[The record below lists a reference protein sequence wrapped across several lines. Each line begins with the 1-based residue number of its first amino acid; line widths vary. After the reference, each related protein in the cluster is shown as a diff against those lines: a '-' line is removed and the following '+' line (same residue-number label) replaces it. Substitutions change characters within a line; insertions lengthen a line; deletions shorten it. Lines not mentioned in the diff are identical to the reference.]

1 MDILEALNEIPEEQ
15 TSIAAIQAAIWA
27 VIEDMSWQEL
37 SRRFETNPED
47 LEKARAILQA
57 AGIDPQTKK
66 LFAQ

>member
-1 MDILEALNEIPEEQ
+1 MDILENLDEIPEEQ
-15 TSIAAIQAAIWA
+15 TSTAAIQVAIW
-27 VIEDMSWQEL
+27 VVTEDMSQQEL
-37 SRRFETNPED
+37 ARRFRADLED